1 MDTDTAWKNNLS
13 AKPVEPA
20 AKDYVYEF
28 VMCKKGVRL
37 KKYKGKNAYV
47 RIPEIYKGIFRLP
60 QAIKKSGSD
69 RPGCP
74 RHPKRGNARRR
85 RSDIH
90 RRMDGAPGR
99 YPRDKSHPHQRQ
111 KNSVFQIQAPA

>member
-60 QAIKKSGSD
+60 QSCFRFDTRQRYND
-69 RPGCP
+69 RRKCIC
-74 RHPKRGNARRR
+74 RTL
-85 RSDIH
+85 STT
-90 RRMDGAPGR
+90 
-99 YPRDKSHPHQRQ
+99 
-111 KNSVFQIQAPA
+111 